1 MLVEQRTGFVEL
13 PRAPSCVVM
22 SAGMLVQCVQ
32 ERCARMLAR
41 MLVRRVDDAWRTTH
55 IGELDSVIGR
65 SYEPKSFHMDT
76 LARAVSIL
84 NGTQVIA
91 LLLPMTYAG
100 H

>member
-13 PRAPSCVVM
+13 LRAPSCVVM
-22 SAGMLVQCVQ
+22 SAGMLVQCIQ

-41 MLVRRVDDAWRTTH
+41 MLVRRVDDAWRTTNT
-55 IGELDSVIGR
+55 GELDLG
-65 SYEPKSFHMDT
+65 T
-76 LARAVSIL
+76 LARAVCNL

-91 LLLPMTYAG
+91 SLLPTTYAG